1 VNNAVYLLVAAAVS
15 AVGMVILWLRHR
27 TPTSTMSSIDEF
39 NETMRALSPHPP
51 PARRRSVDYPT
62 PEADAS
68 PSTPSDP
75 GTSRPTR
82 GSNRGH

>member
-1 VNNAVYLLVAAAVS
+1 MNNAVYLLVAAAVS

-39 NETMRALSPHPP
+39 NETMRALSPEAP
-51 PARRRSVDYPT
+51 PARKRSVEYPT
-62 PEADAS
+62 PDADAS
-68 PSTPSDP
+68 TSTPSDP
-75 GTSRPTR
+75 STARPTR